1 MLRSCGQAAAPTPS
15 GCSSQ
20 VGLHCVKPDT
30 TEAVCPLQVGLCR
43 LSPTCRLSCAS
54 PCGTIPERASLPRL
68 AQASLSPAL
77 RPHLLPALHDVRPSL
92 DAHRSRASLRSTM
105 YDHPW
110 TQKTRRKAGS
120 LLDIYLR
127 DYMYRRNPRNR
138 LVVSLSPVKLVALAR
153 MANFLLRS

>member
-54 PCGTIPERASLPRL
+54 PCGTIPGRASLPRL

-92 DAHRSRASLRSTM
+92 DAKN
-105 YDHPW
+105 PPE
-110 TQKTRRKAGS
+110 GGF